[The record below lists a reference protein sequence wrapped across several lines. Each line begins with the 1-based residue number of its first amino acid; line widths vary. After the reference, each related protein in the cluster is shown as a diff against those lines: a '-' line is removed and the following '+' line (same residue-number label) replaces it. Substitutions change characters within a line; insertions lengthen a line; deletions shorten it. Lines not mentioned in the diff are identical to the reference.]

1 MILRTFVRKKSKK
14 IINKKLSKEV
24 KVNEDSSKLDGLVEN
39 KRAAKKR
46 KKVKKGFYY
55 SFLTL
60 VLLFCLVQVGFGA
73 ILNISKTISYKSKIN
88 TLEDVRDKAEARNQD
103 LKQDIKLFSS
113 MSTLEG
119 IARNNLKMAGENEV
133 LVIINNEQK
142 ETQAQDKK
150 KQSKTKPV
158 LKHSHKNPVKTS
170 D

>member
-1 MILRTFVRKKSKK
+1 MILRSVVPKKSKK

-24 KVNEDSSKLDGLVEN
+24 IVNEDSAKLDGIVEK

-60 VLLFCLVQVGFGA
+60 VLMFCLIQVGFGA

-133 LVIINNEQK
+133 LVIINNEPK

-150 KQSKTKPV
+150 KQSKNKPV

>member
-1 MILRTFVRKKSKK
+1 MILRTVVKKKSKK

-24 KVNEDSSKLDGLVEN
+24 KVNEDSSKLDGIVEN

>member
-1 MILRTFVRKKSKK
+1 MILRSVVPKKSKK

-24 KVNEDSSKLDGLVEN
+24 KVNEDSSKLDGIVEK

-60 VLLFCLVQVGFGA
+60 VLMFCLIQVGFGA

-133 LVIINNEQK
+133 LVIINNNEQK
-142 ETQAQDKK
+142 ETPAKDKK

-158 LKHSHKNPVKTS
+158 AKHSLIPVKTS